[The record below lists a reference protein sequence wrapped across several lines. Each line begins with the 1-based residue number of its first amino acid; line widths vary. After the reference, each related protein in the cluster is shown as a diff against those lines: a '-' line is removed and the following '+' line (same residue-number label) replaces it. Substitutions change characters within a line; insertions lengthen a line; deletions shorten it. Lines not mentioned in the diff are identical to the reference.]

1 MPYTLFPRVA
11 MTLLFGT
18 WLLFSGCGGQADFG
32 GNASTISQLP
42 AETGAL
48 AEGLE
53 AGEKIDAVGEVQV
66 TERKIIYTAEIQV
79 QVEDLDKASEK
90 VTSLIKKYEGYVAS
104 QEIAGQPGWQR
115 TGTWKIRIPVADF
128 DRFRADLKELG
139 YLERDAINSQDV
151 TEEYVDVER
160 RISNL
165 KRTESRLL
173 EHLDSDTNQLKDIL
187 EVEKELTRVREEVER
202 FEGRLQL
209 LKNLTSMTT
218 VTLTLVERKSYDP
231 AEAPTF
237 TTQIGQTFSDSW
249 GALVE
254 LGQGLV
260 LFVVGLAPWL
270 PLLIAIAFGIRH
282 LIKKYRRASP
292 EF

>member
-1 MPYTLFPRVA
+1 MPHLLLPRIA
-11 MTLLFGT
+11 TSLLLGN
-18 WLLFSGCGGQADFG
+18 WLLFSGCGGPADFG
-32 GNASTISQLP
+32 SGSLKTQAP
-42 AETGAL
+42 AETAAF
-48 AEGLE
+48 AEGAE
-53 AGEKIDAVGEVQV
+53 TGENIDAAGEIKTI
-66 TERKIIYTAEIQV
+66 ERKIIYTSEIQV
-79 QVEDLDKASEK
+79 QVEDLDDAAIKLS
-90 VTSLIKKYEGYVAS
+90 SLIEKHKGYIAS
-104 QEIAGQPGWQR
+104 QEIEGQPGWQR
-115 TGTWKIRIPVADF
+115 TGTWKIRIPVANF
-128 DRFRADLKELG
+128 DQFRADLKELG

-173 EHLDSDTNQLKDIL
+173 EHLESDTSELKDIL
-187 EVEKELTRVREEVER
+187 DVEKELTRVREQVER

-218 VTLTLVERKSYDP
+218 VMLTLIERKSYDP

-237 TTQIGQTFSDSW
+237 TTQISQTFSDSW

-254 LGQGLV
+254 LGQGIV
-260 LFVVGLAPWL
+260 LFIVGLIPWT
-270 PLLIAIAFGIRH
+270 PILIAIGLGIRY
-282 LIKKYRRASP
+282 LIKRNRRASP